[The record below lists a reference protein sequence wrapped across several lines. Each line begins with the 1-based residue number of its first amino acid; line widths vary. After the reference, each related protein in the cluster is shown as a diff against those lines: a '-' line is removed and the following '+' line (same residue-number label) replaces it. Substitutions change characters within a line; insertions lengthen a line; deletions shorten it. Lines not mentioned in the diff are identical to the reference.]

1 MNHSVAIERGRF
13 QGVAEIVAFNWPW
26 YAAGGL
32 ALITG
37 VVMLQWWP
45 LAFAYRVLG
54 WLACGAAALWA
65 VGSLV
70 VSYWV
75 YDRSPL
81 REWRWVKRVLP
92 RPPKT
97 WCNIHCGLDESSGAL
112 REFFPE
118 STLTVL
124 DIFDPAEMTEP
135 SIVRARKGRVRSE
148 SIAASARRLP
158 AASASWDA
166 VCLLFAAH
174 ELRTAAGREALF
186 AEVHRLLDN
195 DGLVIVAEHLRDVP
209 NFCAFGPGAFHFFPR
224 REWLRVFE
232 HASLHVADEFPIT
245 PFVRV
250 FVLRRAS

>member
-1 MNHSVAIERGRF
+1 MNHSPAIERGRF

-32 ALITG
+32 ALMAG
-37 VVMLQWWP
+37 VVILQWWP
-45 LAFAYRVLG
+45 LAFAYRVSG
-54 WLACGAAALWA
+54 WVACGAAALWA
-65 VGSLV
+65 IGSLLA
-70 VSYWV
+70 SYWV

-81 REWRWVKRVLP
+81 REWRWVERVLP

-97 WCNIHCGLDESSGAL
+97 WCNIHCGLDESTGAL

-118 STLTVL
+118 ATLAVL

-135 SIVRARKGRVRSE
+135 SIARARKGRGHKE
-148 SIAASARRLP
+148 SIAARARRLP
-158 AASASWDA
+158 LADGSCDA

-174 ELRTAAGREALF
+174 EMRMATGREALF
-186 AEVHRLLDN
+186 GEVHRILN
-195 DGLVIVAEHLRDVP
+195 SDGLVIVAEHLRDVP
-209 NFCAFGPGAFHFFPR
+209 NFCAFGPGAFHFFSR
-224 REWLRVFE
+224 REWLLVFAD
-232 HASLHVADEFPIT
+232 ASLQLTDEFLIT

>member
-1 MNHSVAIERGRF
+1 
-13 QGVAEIVAFNWPW
+13 
-26 YAAGGL
+26 
-32 ALITG
+32 
-37 VVMLQWWP
+37 
-45 LAFAYRVLG
+45 
-54 WLACGAAALWA
+54 
-65 VGSLV
+65 
-70 VSYWV
+70 
-75 YDRSPL
+75 
-81 REWRWVKRVLP
+81 
-92 RPPKT
+92 
-97 WCNIHCGLDESSGAL
+97 LDESSGAL